1 MDGRFFC
8 VDSPNRSLETVSAH
22 RRKSLAHFVCDAFQ
36 TSELHALLVHEVAY
50 RHEGKRAST
59 SLTHPSNTQPRSPP
73 QPYAPQSA
81 ENPTIRFCKA
91 GRAQIPASYA
101 LTREVIP
108 TRLCL
113 TFWGLITFWG
123 TSLLGATST
132 FGAKF
137 KATDRQPFSLLKLQQ
152 NRHRQFL
159 LLYDPDGSG
168 VGCDLQADVD
178 RVVFRIK
185 EQETQHT
192 PQGRSLAK
200 TGTT

>member
-1 MDGRFFC
+1 MGFRTCANPRQLCPDPRGNSHTFVYNFLR
-8 VDSPNRSLETVSAH
+8 AH
-22 RRKSLAHFVCDAFQ
+22 H
-36 TSELHALLVHEVAY
+36 
-50 RHEGKRAST
+50 
-59 SLTHPSNTQPRSPP
+59 
-73 QPYAPQSA
+73 
-81 ENPTIRFCKA
+81 
-91 GRAQIPASYA
+91 
-101 LTREVIP
+101 
-108 TRLCL
+108 
-113 TFWGLITFWG
+113 FWG